1 MNNALEIVE
10 SGGIALIKE
19 LFRLIPVLGGTAVE
33 IYNEFQSKQVERKI
47 QRLDGF
53 YRSFSESLQT
63 IADKIN
69 DEYVSKEDFLD
80 VFEEATRYVVLERQ
94 ERKRLMFKNIL
105 TNSITSSECDF
116 DKTERYFR
124 LLDYLSELELTILAV
139 LENPERYNSIN
150 GMIIPDPIHN
160 PFQTF
165 WNDVTAEGVMTQLLH
180 INIHDLEGAIS
191 VLLSNGLVSQDF
203 KTKRLHT
210 NSNPIHVLD
219 HLLTVRGKDFVKYL
233 MDI

>member
-1 MNNALEIVE
+1 MNNTLEIVE
-10 SGGIALIKE
+10 AGGIAFVKE
-19 LFRLIPVLGGTAVE
+19 LFRLIPVLGGTAVD
-33 IYNEFQSKQVERKI
+33 IYNELQSKQIERKI
-47 QRLDGF
+47 KRLESF
-53 YRSFSESLQT
+53 YRSFSETLQSV
-63 IADKIN
+63 ADIIN
-69 DEYVSKEDFLD
+69 DECVSKEDFLD

-139 LENPERYNSIN
+139 LENPERYNSNN

-191 VLLSNGLVSQDF
+191 VLVSNGLVSQDF
-203 KTKRLHT
+203 KTKRLRT
-210 NSNPIHVLD
+210 NSNPIHTLD
-219 HLLTVRGKDFVKYL
+219 HLLTIRGKDFVKYL
-233 MDI
+233 TDI

>member
-10 SGGIALIKE
+10 AGGIALIKD
-19 LFRLIPVLGGTAVE
+19 LVRLIPVLGGTAVDV
-33 IYNEFQSKQVERKI
+33 YNEFQSKQAERKI
-47 QRLDGF
+47 NRLEGF
-53 YRSFSESLQT
+53 YRSLSVSLASV
-63 IADKIN
+63 ADKIN
-69 DEYVSKEDFLD
+69 EDYVSKDDFLD
-80 VFEEATRYVVLERQ
+80 VFEEASRYVVLERQ
-94 ERKRLMFKNIL
+94 ECKRLLFKNIL

-139 LENPERYNSIN
+139 LEDPERYNSNN

-160 PFQTF
+160 PFQTL
-165 WNDVTAEGVMTQLLH
+165 WNDVTAEGVMTRLLH
-180 INIHDLEGAIS
+180 INIHELEGAIS

-233 MDI
+233 MDN

>member
-1 MNNALEIVE
+1 MNNALEIAE
-10 SGGIALIKE
+10 AGGIAFVKDLV
-19 LFRLIPVLGGTAVE
+19 RLIPVLGGTAVE
-33 IYNEFQSKQVERKI
+33 VYNEFQTKQVERKI
-47 QRLDGF
+47 KRLEGF
-53 YRSFSESLQT
+53 YRSLSESLAAA
-63 IADKIN
+63 ADKIN
-69 DEYVSKEDFLD
+69 EEYVSKDDFLD
-80 VFEEATRYVVLERQ
+80 VFEDATRYVVLERE
-94 ERKRLMFKNIL
+94 ERKRLNFKNIL

-139 LENPERYNSIN
+139 LEDPERFNSNN

-160 PFQTF
+160 PFQTL
-165 WNDVTAEGVMTQLLH
+165 WNDVTAEGVMTRLLH
-180 INIHDLEGAIS
+180 INIHELEGAIS
-191 VLLSNGLVSQDF
+191 VLSSNGLVSQDF

-233 MDI
+233 MDN